1 MQELII
7 NENNIK
13 DKIYT
18 IRNLQVM
25 LDKDLAEL
33 YGVKPIRLR
42 EQIKRNIA
50 RFPDDFMF
58 QLNEDEVD
66 LMVSQNAIP
75 SRKYLGGSLPL
86 VFTEQ
91 GVSMLSSVLRS
102 EIAVNIS
109 VQIIRVFVSMRKIIS
124 QNISMFERFERVE
137 QRLTIH
143 DKNFDK
149 LFEALEDK
157 TLKAKQGIFYDGE
170 IFDAYVFVNDLIKT
184 ALSEIIL
191 IDNYIDETIF
201 TLFSKYP
208 NIKIKIYTQNI
219 SKQLKLDFEKYSKQY
234 KNIELFEFKNSHD
247 RFLIID
253 KKEIYHLG
261 ASLKDLGKKW
271 FAFSKFEI
279 ENLKILEKLE

>member
-33 YGVKPIRLR
+33 YEVKPIRLR

-58 QLNEDEVD
+58 QLSETEVD
-66 LMVSQNAIP
+66 FMVSQNAIP
-75 SRKYLGGSLPL
+75 SRKHLGGSLPL

-91 GVSMLSSVLRS
+91 GVSMLSSVLKS
-102 EIAVNIS
+102 EIAVSIS
-109 VQIIRVFVSMRKIIS
+109 VQIIRVFVSMRKLIS
-124 QNISMFERFERVE
+124 QNISMFERFERIE
-137 QRLTIH
+137 QRLAIH

-157 TLKAKQGIFYDGE
+157 PIKSKQGIFYDGQ
-170 IFDAYVFVNDLIKT
+170 IYDAYSFLN
-184 ALSEIIL
+184 
-191 IDNYIDETIF
+191 
-201 TLFSKYP
+201 
-208 NIKIKIYTQNI
+208 TQI
-219 SKQLKLDFEKYSKQY
+219 
-234 KNIELFEFKNSHD
+234 
-247 RFLIID
+247 
-253 KKEIYHLG
+253 
-261 ASLKDLGKKW
+261 
-271 FAFSKFEI
+271 
-279 ENLKILEKLE
+279 